1 MKKLAIAFLFA
12 AAVPAFAAE
21 PDGLILPPG
30 FHASVVAE
38 GVGPAR
44 HIAVRDNGDL
54 YISTRNGRE
63 ATAPLGIIALK
74 LDRDHKVV
82 DTQHFGTVEGGT
94 GIGFY
99 KDALYAAS
107 PTGIYRFT
115 FSSKELVPGAEPEL
129 IVDGMPTGGFPSRG
143 VVFDSKG
150 DLFVSMG
157 GASNICLDE
166 TVPKGARPVGLKPCP
181 SLATRSGVWRF
192 DAAKAGQK
200 FPADGEQIATGV
212 RDMMA
217 LAWSPDLKGVYGVM
231 QGRNG
236 TARTFAGTISAEA
249 DADSLAEE
257 MHRIDKGANL
267 GWPYT
272 YYDSSLKARVLS
284 PEYGG
289 DGETPAQG
297 NYDVPVTTFAGHQ
310 SPLDLTFYDG
320 RQFPKQYR
328 GGAFVAF
335 HGGAGPEIATGHHG
349 YDIMFVP
356 FDKAGKAGTPEIF
369 ADGFAGPDPS
379 YKNPGKAAYRPTGVA
394 VAPDGSLYVVEG
406 QKGRL
411 WRIFYTGKN

>member
-1 MKKLAIAFLFA
+1 MKKLAAALLFA
-12 AAVPAFAAE
+12 FAAPAAAAE

-30 FHASVVAE
+30 FHASIVAE

-44 HIAVRDNGDL
+44 HLAIRDNGDI

-63 ATAPLGIIALK
+63 ATATTGIIALK
-74 LDRDHKVV
+74 LDRNHKAI
-82 DTQHFGTVEGGT
+82 DTEHFSTVEGGT
-94 GIGFY
+94 GIRFY
-99 KDALYAAS
+99 KGALYAAS
-107 PTGIYRFT
+107 PTTIYRFH
-115 FSSKELVPGAEPEL
+115 FSGSALVPSAAPEVV
-129 IVDGMPTGGFPSRG
+129 VDGMPSGGFPSRG
-143 VVFDSKG
+143 VVFDGKG

-157 GASNICLDE
+157 GASNICVDE
-166 TVPKGARPVGLKPCP
+166 TVKGARPVGLRPCP
-181 SLATRSGVWRF
+181 SLTGRSGVWRF
-192 DAAKAGQK
+192 DAGKTDQK

-217 LAWSPDLKGVYGVM
+217 LAWSPDANGLYGVM

-236 TARTFAGTISAEA
+236 TARTSGGTVSEEA
-249 DADSLAEE
+249 DAESLAEE
-257 MHRIDKGANL
+257 MHRIDKGADL

-272 YYDSSLKARVLS
+272 YYDRSLKQRLLA

-297 NYDVPVTTFAGHQ
+297 NYDPPVVAFPAHQ
-310 SPLDLTFYDG
+310 SPLDLVFYDG

-328 GGAFVAF
+328 GGAFVVF
-335 HGGAGPEIATGHHG
+335 HGGAGPEVPTGHHG
-349 YDIMFVP
+349 YDVTFVP
-356 FDKAGKAGTPEIF
+356 FDKAGKPGEPQTF

-379 YKNPGKAAYRPTGVA
+379 FKNPNKAAFRPTGAA
-394 VAPDGSLYVVEG
+394 VGPDGSLYVVDG